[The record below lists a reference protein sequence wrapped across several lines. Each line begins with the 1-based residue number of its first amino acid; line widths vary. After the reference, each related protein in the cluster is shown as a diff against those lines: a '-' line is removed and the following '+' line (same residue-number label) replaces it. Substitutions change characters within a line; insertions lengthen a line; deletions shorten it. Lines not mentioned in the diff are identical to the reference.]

1 MPSIQFFYAD
11 QKPLKWKVTPWKK
24 WLEATASNE
33 GFDILGLEY
42 VFCSDQYLYEINVE
56 HLLHDDY
63 TDIIT
68 FDVSEVEEEEGLID
82 GLIYIS
88 LDRVRENAALYG
100 VNFETELSRV
110 MVHGV
115 LHLCGYKDKSPEEA
129 QVMREKEA
137 FYMASSP
144 VQPS

>member
-1 MPSIQFFYAD
+1 MPAIQFFYAD

-24 WLEATASNE
+24 WLEAAAANE

-68 FDVSEVEEEEGLID
+68 FDVSEDEEGGID

-88 LDRVRENAALYG
+88 LERVRENAALFG
-100 VNFETELSRV
+100 ADFETELSRV

-115 LHLCGYKDKSPEEA
+115 LHLCGYKDKTPEEA
-129 QVMREKEA
+129 AVMREKEA
-137 FYMASSP
+137 FYMALSP
-144 VQPS
+144 AHKE

>member
-1 MPSIQFFYAD
+1 MPAIQFFYAD

-24 WLEATASNE
+24 WLEAAAKSE

-68 FDVSEVEEEEGLID
+68 FDVSEDEEGGID

-88 LDRVRENAALYG
+88 LERVRENAALFG
-100 VNFETELSRV
+100 ADFETELSRV

-115 LHLCGYKDKSPEEA
+115 LHLCGYKDKTPQEA
-129 QVMREKEA
+129 AIMREKEA
-137 FYMASSP
+137 FYMTLSP
-144 VQPS
+144 AHKA

>member
-11 QKPLKWKVTPWKK
+11 QKPLKWKVRPWKK
-24 WLEATASNE
+24 WLETTAANE
-33 GFDILGLEY
+33 GFEILGLEY
-42 VFCSDQYLYEINVE
+42 VFCSDQYLYEINVQ

-68 FDVSEVEEEEGLID
+68 FDVSEDKEEEGLID

-88 LDRVRENAALYG
+88 LDMVRENAALYG
-100 VNFETELSRV
+100 VDFETELSRV

-137 FYMASSP
+137 FYMVSSP